1 MAEPESADQAEE
13 QEENTQVVETGTST
27 MGRQ

>member
-13 QEENTQVVETGTST
+13 QEENTRVVETGTGT